1 MITSSKH
8 LAFFRGEIMMQI
20 ELVEGKMKRI
30 ESRYKKKAQDE
41 WYDMEEDQV
50 KEKIETIDK
59 PYHAYRNLWRKL
71 IDYTRE
77 FI

>member
-1 MITSSKH
+1 
-8 LAFFRGEIMMQI
+8 MMQI

-50 KEKIETIDK
+50 KEKIEGFANRVNA
-59 PYHAYRNLWRKL
+59 PRSFAGY
-71 IDYTRE
+71 
-77 FI
+77 